1 MQPLAP
7 SRAPVALID
16 QTEVVR
22 RRRRREKPRFEVMR
36 LAVVLV
42 AGSAVASGV
51 WWLREETPHPHP
63 VEAERKSPLVEARSL
78 KPRLETTQPA
88 KMAAYAMK
96 KDSEPRPVDRA
107 PEPVRMEIPEH
118 VAMPAWLV
126 ADGARSAELLR
137 QELRE
142 RGARQMGRAVRL
154 AMLNV
159 AELLG
164 MTGEAWDA
172 GMKTVV
178 ANENQTSALL
188 LTFYLH
194 YLDHGGDGAGV
205 VALRKAIAGGM
216 PQDRAVREHVLAGR
230 SVAEFEREMGA
241 AFAAAGI
248 ELRFTRRGGA
258 VFHP

>member
-1 MQPLAP
+1 MHPLAP

-16 QTEVVR
+16 QTEVARQR
-22 RRRRREKPRFEVMR
+22 RRRGKPRVEMMR
-36 LAVVLV
+36 LAVILV

-63 VEAERKSPLVEARSL
+63 EEAVRESPLVEARSL
-78 KPRLETTQPA
+78 KPLLETTQPA

-96 KDSEPRPVDRA
+96 KDAGMANRA
-107 PEPVRMEIPEH
+107 PVEVRMEIPEP
-118 VAMPAWLV
+118 VALPVWLV

-142 RGARQMGRAVRL
+142 RGARQMGKAVRL

-159 AELLG
+159 AELLA
-164 MTGEAWDA
+164 MDEEAWDT
-172 GMKTVV
+172 GLKTVA

-194 YLDHGGDGAGV
+194 YLDHGGDAAGV
-205 VALRKAIAGGM
+205 AALRKAVNDGV
-216 PQDRAVREHVLAGR
+216 PQARAVREHVLAGR
-230 SVAEFEREMGA
+230 SVEEFEREMGA

-248 ELRFTRRGGA
+248 ELHFTRRGGA

>member
-1 MQPLAP
+1 
-7 SRAPVALID
+7 
-16 QTEVVR
+16 
-22 RRRRREKPRFEVMR
+22 MR

-42 AGSAVASGV
+42 AGSAVAAGV

-63 VEAERKSPLVEARSL
+63 VEAVRESPLVEARSL

-88 KMAAYAMK
+88 KMAAYGMK
-96 KDSEPRPVDRA
+96 KDSEIRPLERA
-107 PEPVRMEIPEH
+107 AEPVHMKIPEQ
-118 VAMPAWLV
+118 VTMPAWLV

-164 MTGEAWDA
+164 MTGEAWEA
-172 GMKTVV
+172 GTKTVA

-205 VALRKAIAGGM
+205 TALRKAIADGT
-216 PQDRAVREHVLAGR
+216 PQERAVREHVLAGR

-248 ELRFTRRGGA
+248 ELHFTRRGGP
-258 VFHP
+258 VFQP